1 MTPEEKE
8 EAKMKK
14 AEAAAKKRED
24 RKRKNDR
31 AMQSYA
37 IITENLGFGEA
48 GDGGGGS
55 SSSSGGL
62 RPVRGAAKKAK
73 EATAAAAAAE
83 EDSESDS
90 GLSPMQ
96 DAQLD
101 QLQELK
107 GDMLIL
113 QKKHDEQVH
122 IITGLEHANTKLQQQ
137 VDELQQQNGFFQTQN
152 HALQQAH
159 IQSEEIIESQ
169 RIEIIGLLEEL
180 EKLKGLTTQMNTM
193 SIEDEMA
200 S

>member
-24 RKRKNDR
+24 LKRKNDR

-37 IITENLGFGEA
+37 IITENLGFGVA
-48 GDGGGGS
+48 GDGGGG

-137 VDELQQQNGFFQTQN
+137 VDKLQQQNDFFQTQN